1 MPARPSGAAQSR
13 NRNRIRSM
21 DRKTDNYIKT
31 IADMRSISAAAESL
45 GISQPALSAH
55 LKKIESEL
63 GAVLFDRSRQPLE
76 LTEAGHAYMDYLD
89 RAQSLNKELEQTI
102 ADIEGLETGSVT
114 VGGAAFFNV
123 AYLPRAVGSFVKEF
137 PGVDIDIVDG
147 NVPFLA
153 TEALKGRLDLFITP
167 SADEPDRFV
176 YEKLLDEKVYLAVP
190 EAWEINKKLGATA
203 AGSSGSNAS
212 AAITTDSVSSNPAA
226 PAVTKLTAA
235 QFRSLCS
242 CPFIMLREG
251 QHIGQMMES
260 LFDKYSC
267 RPEKIL
273 RVEQT
278 LTSLALTMAGVGVSL
293 ITESSIRTSGLARLQ
308 KLYLADEK
316 LCTRT
321 MYVAYPR
328 NKYIS
333 KAASEFI
340 RTLKAANA

>member
-1 MPARPSGAAQSR
+1 ME
-13 NRNRIRSM
+13 
-21 DRKTDNYIKT
+21 RKTATYIKT

-45 GISQPALSAH
+45 GISQPALSSH
-55 LKKIESEL
+55 LKKIESEI

-76 LTEAGHAYMDYLD
+76 LTEAGRAYLDYLD
-89 RAQSLNKELEQTI
+89 RALSLEKEMKQAI
-102 ADIEGLETGSVT
+102 SDIEGLDTGSLT
-114 VGGAAFFNV
+114 IGGAAFFNV
-123 AYLPRAVGSFVKEF
+123 AYLPEAVGDFVRNY

-153 TEALKGRLDLFITP
+153 AEALKGRLDLFITP

-190 EAWEINKKLGATA
+190 EDWDINKELA
-203 AGSSGSNAS
+203 ASNDADTSQSGGSTG
-212 AAITTDSVSSNPAA
+212 AAITAE
-226 PAVTKLTAA
+226 

-251 QHIGQMMES
+251 QHIGQMMEH
-260 LFDKYSC
+260 LFEKYSC
-267 RPEKIL
+267 HPEKII
-273 RVEQT
+273 RAEQT

-293 ITESSIRTSGLARLQ
+293 ITDSSIRRSGLSRFP
-308 KLYLADEK
+308 KLYLADETI
-316 LCTRT
+316 CTRS

-328 NKYIS
+328 NKYLS

-340 RTLKAANA
+340 KTLKAANA